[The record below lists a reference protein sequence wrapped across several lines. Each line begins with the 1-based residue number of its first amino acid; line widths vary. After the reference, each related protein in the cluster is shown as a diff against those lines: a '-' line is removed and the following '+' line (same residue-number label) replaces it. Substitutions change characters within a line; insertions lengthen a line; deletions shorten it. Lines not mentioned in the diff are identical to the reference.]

1 MSYFFWSK
9 KVSPL
14 KQINAEQLRNLTEC
28 LIKYC
33 QDHGNKIHSGTF
45 VLCTGQTNLLEAV
58 EQTYT
63 GNVTFKSSIE
73 VPVNENDN
81 DEKQKNN
88 KSIYFI

>member
-63 GNVTFKSSIE
+63 GNMI
-73 VPVNENDN
+73 
-81 DEKQKNN
+81 KQI
-88 KSIYFI
+88 IYTHAHMISYIIYIISYIILRKK